1 MADELVRDG
10 RLARIWTMGR
20 RTGQRRPVSIG
31 FVEEPDGALLVASS
45 DEASDWASNLLEDPS
60 CTVEV
65 GSRTFDAVAEPLAGA
80 DHARA
85 IRELILRYGTPSER
99 LGLGP
104 SFRLRPAAASAT

>member
-10 RLARIWTMGR
+10 RLARLWTTGR
-20 RTGQRRPVSIG
+20 RTRQRRPVSVG
-31 FVEEPDGALLVASS
+31 FVEQQDGSLLVAAS
-45 DEASDWASNLLEDPS
+45 DDASDWASNLLEEPS

-65 GSRTFDAVAEPLAGA
+65 AGRTFDAVAEPLAGA

-104 SFRLRPAAASAT
+104 SFRLRQAEGPPG